1 MYMCTFR
8 KNSETNLLNYISL
21 NINKIKFVDMS
32 KITKS
37 NPVLK
42 RNGVENS
49 CNPSLSIHYFLS
61 LTAMRRGG
69 EAIFIKSSMT

>member
-1 MYMCTFR
+1 MCTFR

-61 LTAMRRGG
+61 LTAMACGG
-69 EAIFIKSSMT
+69 VVH

>member
-61 LTAMRRGG
+61 LTAMRLRRDGV
-69 EAIFIKSSMT
+69 FVFWWRL